1 MKFLLQKYECTHTT
15 YKLHTLQLIY
25 GYIMATNIFVLG
37 SMATSLCI
45 PLHLVL
51 CRLEDLDQIRDMA
64 RQ

>member
-1 MKFLLQKYECTHTT
+1 MKFLLQKSECTQTT

-25 GYIMATNIFVLG
+25 GYTMVTNISVLG

-51 CRLEDLDQIRDMA
+51 CRLEDLDQVSDMA
-64 RQ
+64 R